1 MKNKLEDYVFKIK
14 NFLNKDLC
22 KQITKQLINV
32 KWKDHY
38 FSNYGR
44 QYKRSGNKELKVSH
58 DQIVNQKEIM
68 NRLHSA
74 IKQYQ
79 NNFNFLWFS
88 SWAGYTAIRFNKY
101 SQDKVM
107 AKHCDHIHDIF
118 DGEKKGIPI
127 LSCLGALNDNYKGG
141 EFILFDNKQVELKA
155 GELLIFPSNFM
166 YPHEIKPVTKGT
178 RYSYISWVY

>member
-1 MKNKLEDYVFKIK
+1 
-14 NFLNKDLC
+14 
-22 KQITKQLINV
+22 
-32 KWKDHY
+32 
-38 FSNYGR
+38 
-44 QYKRSGNKELKVSH
+44 
-58 DQIVNQKEIM
+58 
-68 NRLHSA
+68 
-74 IKQYQ
+74 
-79 NNFNFLWFS
+79 
-88 SWAGYTAIRFNKY
+88 
-101 SQDKVM
+101 M